1 MNFFKNLVKPLEM
14 HEHWKDKMLF
24 RNYFNP
30 LCVCFAKKVYDH
42 DAKYPFRDAALSLN
56 VCPPWCVL
64 ADYYFRLRTNRC
76 VSVQVAVGHGTW
88 FLKQCSSMHVFKG
101 PNIVHSKGQIIS
113 EQIYGILK
121 FSKKSNEIFPGFLP

>member
-1 MNFFKNLVKPLEM
+1 MNINIAPLEM
-14 HEHWKDKMLF
+14 ISSL
-24 RNYFNP
+24 

-64 ADYYFRLRTNRC
+64 ADYYFCLRTNRC
-76 VSVQVAVGHGTW
+76 DSVQVAVGHGTW

-101 PNIVHSKGQIIS
+101 PNIVHTVAVAVK
-113 EQIYGILK
+113 
-121 FSKKSNEIFPGFLP
+121 